1 MDGRRNRYT
10 RHLGVNGLRKGS
22 AVLDRFVGQV
32 RTVGGNEDVRVHNSN
47 PQTGLSLLALTY
59 LKNDRSVLVVLYE
72 LSQYGHKVQG
82 WSAAGGGIRGND
94 LRGLPCEPYW
104 WQSPFGDEGLVGPT
118 MGKS

>member
-32 RTVGGNEDVRVHNSN
+32 RTIGGNEDVRVHNSN

-59 LKNDRSVLVVLYE
+59 LKNDRSVLVLYE
-72 LSQYGHKVQG
+72 LSEYGHKVQG
-82 WSAAGGGIRGND
+82 WSAAGGGRVYEAMTCLACEVDLVNPMIRS
-94 LRGLPCEPYW
+94 ETE
-104 WQSPFGDEGLVGPT
+104 F
-118 MGKS
+118 

>member
-32 RTVGGNEDVRVHNSN
+32 RTIGGNEDVRVHNFN

-59 LKNDRSVLVVLYE
+59 LKNDRSVLVLYE
-72 LSQYGHKVQG
+72 LSEYGTQG
-82 WSAAGGGIRGND
+82 AGLVRRRRRTSIRGND
-94 LRGLPCEPYW
+94 LPR
-104 WQSPFGDEGLVGPT
+104 
-118 MGKS
+118 M